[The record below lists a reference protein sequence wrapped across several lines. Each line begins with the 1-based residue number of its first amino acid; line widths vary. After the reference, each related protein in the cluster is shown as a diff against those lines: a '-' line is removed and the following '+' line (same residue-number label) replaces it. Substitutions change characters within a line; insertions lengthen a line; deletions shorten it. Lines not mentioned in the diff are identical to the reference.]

1 MENRLMVRLTKIYT
15 RTGDNGE
22 TSLGDGT
29 RVSKEELRVETYG
42 TIDEVNSIIGLVRTH
57 TKDSELII
65 LDNIL
70 AAVQNELFD
79 LGAEISIPLAKDNIE
94 IIEKTKILDEQIL
107 RIEEEIDQLNFSL
120 KDLDSFVLPGG
131 SKASAHLHLARTVTR
146 RAERLMVRMNKQKK
160 NSISETALIY
170 VNRLSDL
177 MFVAARYANQSDIG
191 GIGDIL
197 WQPGN
202 TRG

>member
-1 MENRLMVRLTKIYT
+1 MVRLTKIYT

-191 GIGDIL
+191 GIGDLL

>member
-42 TIDEVNSIIGLVRTH
+42 TIDEVKSIIGLVRTH

>member
-1 MENRLMVRLTKIYT
+1 MVRLTKIYT

-57 TKDSELII
+57 TKDSELIN

-79 LGAEISIPLAKDNIE
+79 LGAEISIPPTKDNIQ

-120 KDLDSFVLPGG
+120 EDLDSFVLPGG

-160 NSISETALIY
+160 NSISETALKY

-191 GIGDIL
+191 GIGDVL

-202 TRG
+202 TRD

>member
-1 MENRLMVRLTKIYT
+1 MVRLTKIYT

-29 RVSKEELRVETYG
+29 RISKEDLRVETYG
-42 TIDEVNSIIGLVRTH
+42 TIDEVNSIIGLVRTQ
-57 TKDSELII
+57 TKNSELII

-79 LGAEISIPLAKDNIE
+79 LGAEISIPPTKDNIQ

-120 KDLDSFVLPGG
+120 EDLDSFVLPGG

-160 NSISETALIY
+160 NSISETALKY

-191 GIGDIL
+191 GIGDVL